1 MKLSHYS
8 SSEIH
13 MARRAGLAILLIV
26 PIMLSGCGLLP
37 KKPEDTKNWSASKYY
52 SEAKNELNEGNYS
65 AAVKLFEQLEAR
77 YPYGRYAQQAQ
88 LEIAYAYYKDSEQ
101 AQAIAAADRFIKLHP
116 NHINVDYAYY
126 LKGLANFNDD
136 IGLMGIVSEKILN
149 QDMSERDPK
158 ASRESFENF
167 RELVARFPKSKYA
180 PDAIQRMKHLVNVVA
195 LNEVQ
200 VARYYM
206 KRGGYIAAANRAQYA
221 LKEYPQTPAI
231 EEALFIMVQAY
242 NKLGMTDLRDDA
254 ARVMKKNFP
263 DSRFFSGGV
272 AKGSESWWKF
282 W

>member
-1 MKLSHYS
+1 MSRS
-8 SSEIH
+8 
-13 MARRAGLAILLIV
+13 LALFLLL
-26 PIMLSGCGLLP
+26 MLTACGLLP
-37 KKPEDTKNWSASKYY
+37 KKIEDSKNWSASKYY
-52 SEAKNELNEGNYS
+52 SEAKTELGEGNY
-65 AAVKLFEQLEAR
+65 AAAIKLFEGLEAR

-88 LEIAYAYYKDSEQ
+88 LEIAYAYYKDGEQ
-101 AQAIAAADRFIKLHP
+101 AQAIAAAERFIKLHP
-116 NHINVDYAYY
+116 NHTNVDYAYY
-126 LKGLANFNDD
+126 LKGLSNFNDD
-136 IGLMGIVSEKILN
+136 IGLMGIVSERILN

-180 PDAIQRMKHLVNVVA
+180 PDSIQRMKHLVNVVA

-231 EEALFIMVQAY
+231 EEALFIMVKAY
-242 NKLGMTDLRDDA
+242 DALGMTDLRDDA
-254 ARVMKKNFP
+254 ERVMKKNFP
-263 DSRFFSGGV
+263 DSRFFSASTG
-272 AKGSESWWKF
+272 ASSEPWWKF

>member
-1 MKLSHYS
+1 MSRS
-8 SSEIH
+8 
-13 MARRAGLAILLIV
+13 LALFLLL
-26 PIMLSGCGLLP
+26 MLTACGLLP
-37 KKPEDTKNWSASKYY
+37 KKIEDSKNWSASKYY
-52 SEAKNELNEGNYS
+52 SEAKTELSEGNY
-65 AAVKLFEQLEAR
+65 AAAIKLFEGLEAR

-88 LEIAYAYYKDSEQ
+88 LEIAYAYYKDGEQ
-101 AQAIAAADRFIKLHP
+101 AQAIAAAERFIKLHP
-116 NHINVDYAYY
+116 NHTNVDYAYY
-126 LKGLANFNDD
+126 LKGLSNFNDD
-136 IGLMGIVSEKILN
+136 IGLMGIVSERILN

-180 PDAIQRMKHLVNVVA
+180 PDSIQRMKHLVNVVA

-231 EEALFIMVQAY
+231 EEALFIMVKAY
-242 NKLGMTDLRDDA
+242 DALGMTDLRDDA
-254 ARVMKKNFP
+254 ERVMKKNFP
-263 DSRFFSGGV
+263 DSRFFSDSTGASG
-272 AKGSESWWKF
+272 EPWWKF